1 MKKLFFVLISIVFL
15 VSCSDKTPRI
25 EYSGVTQGSYFSI
38 IYYDENDR
46 DFRDDI
52 DFYLTMVDKSVSLW
66 NENSIISKV
75 NRNEDVTINKIFK
88 DNFELA
94 QKASEFSEGAFDATI
109 GPLVSAW
116 GFHYKKELDMT
127 PEMVDSIRQY
137 VGYQKVKIVD
147 NKVVKEN
154 PNITLDFNAVAQG
167 YTADLIARM
176 LDFKGVRSY
185 LVDIGG
191 EIMTK
196 GTKPNGK
203 MWTIGIEK
211 PAESFDSERS
221 VQTKIEV
228 RNKGVVTSGNY
239 RKYIEKDGIRYSH
252 SIDPKTGY
260 PVEHNLLSAT
270 VIADNAAW
278 ADCLATICMLVGKEK
293 ASKLL
298 ENQDGVEAYFI
309 FVDDDG
315 KIRVE
320 HQY

>member
-94 QKASEFSEGAFDATI
+94 QKASEFSDGAFDATI

-154 PNITLDFNAVAQG
+154 PKITLDFNAVAQG

-211 PAESFDSERS
+211 PAENFDSERS
-221 VQTKIEV
+221 V
-228 RNKGVVTSGNY
+228 
-239 RKYIEKDGIRYSH
+239 
-252 SIDPKTGY
+252 
-260 PVEHNLLSAT
+260 
-270 VIADNAAW
+270 
-278 ADCLATICMLVGKEK
+278 
-293 ASKLL
+293 
-298 ENQDGVEAYFI
+298 
-309 FVDDDG
+309 
-315 KIRVE
+315 
-320 HQY
+320 

>member
-1 MKKLFFVLISIVFL
+1 MKKLFLILTSIVIL

-25 EYSGVTQGSYFSI
+25 EYSGITQGSYFSI
-38 IYYDENDR
+38 IYYDDNGRHFDE
-46 DFRDDI
+46 DI
-52 DFYLTMVDKSVSLW
+52 DFYLKMVDKSVSLW
-66 NENSIISKV
+66 NDSSIISRV

-94 QKASEFSEGAFDATI
+94 QKASELSDGAFDATI

-116 GFHYKKELDMT
+116 GFHYKKELEMT
-127 PEMVDSIRQY
+127 PEMVDSIRQL
-137 VGYQKVKIVD
+137 VGYHKVKIIN
-147 NKVVKEN
+147 NKVVKDN
-154 PNITLDFNAVAQG
+154 PNMTLDFNAVAQG
-167 YTADLIARM
+167 YTADLIAKM

-203 MWTIGIEK
+203 MWTVGIEK
-211 PAESFDSERS
+211 PAENFDSEPS
-221 VQTKIEV
+221 VQTKVEV

-239 RKYIEKDGIRYSH
+239 RKYIEKDGVRYSH

-270 VIADNAAW
+270 IIADNAAW
-278 ADCLATICMLVGKEK
+278 ADCLATICMIVGKEK

-309 FVDDDG
+309 FVEDG
-315 KIRVE
+315 VIKTEWLNR
-320 HQY
+320 